1 MSEPNHKPSCCRED
15 LPFIIYL
22 CLSTL
27 YLGAQMFQGLS
38 FLDIGMYMSGYEHI
52 ASDPYPSVFL
62 GQWLLSFTVSSL
74 ILRLFHADS
83 FLAMRLM
90 FLVFSVI
97 MQAVAY
103 ISCKRYVPRRYV
115 IAGLALT
122 VLSIFGAYTEMTYND
137 YTALLFMAALLSY
150 HKGQSSSL
158 LYIAIS
164 GFLIALAFF
173 FRITNLAFVVFPLAA
188 WLMGRLVP
196 WGVHPFRLQAL
207 TFAAG
212 WVVGFAL
219 TYLLI
224 IATGYGDIMAFTLQ
238 SIINIGGN
246 SADAHNMK
254 AILICFYE
262 IHKTEISATSVILV
276 VTAFMWLAYSRLTRL
291 MRTGILAFLFCLT
304 MVCIYFWEHPSSIT
318 IGISIFGF
326 ALCLASKDASPAL
339 KHFFALCLCLPLL
352 EPLGSNAGPA
362 FACKGTCLLSLPLAL
377 YAFDQQ
383 GRKLLATLSS
393 NASSNN
399 SLSSSNASLAYPRA
413 LRLAFV
419 AVCMGMVY
427 TNIFRPMMS
436 SRFCPTA
443 PTS

>member
-38 FLDIGMYMSGYEHI
+38 FLDIRMYMSGYEHI

-62 GQWLLSFTVSSL
+62 GQWLLSFTVSSC

-97 MQAVAY
+97 MQTVAY

-173 FRITNLAFVVFPLAA
+173 FRITNLAFVVFPARCLAHGTPCA
-188 WLMGRLVP
+188 LGCPPVPPSGAHLRRRMGRGLCP
-196 WGVHPFRLQAL
+196 DIPAHHRHRLRRHNGVHPPK
-207 TFAAG
+207 
-212 WVVGFAL
+212 
-219 TYLLI
+219 
-224 IATGYGDIMAFTLQ
+224 
-238 SIINIGGN
+238 
-246 SADAHNMK
+246 HNP
-254 AILICFYE
+254 
-262 IHKTEISATSVILV
+262 H
-276 VTAFMWLAYSRLTRL
+276 W
-291 MRTGILAFLFCLT
+291 G
-304 MVCIYFWEHPSSIT
+304 
-318 IGISIFGF
+318 
-326 ALCLASKDASPAL
+326 
-339 KHFFALCLCLPLL
+339 
-352 EPLGSNAGPA
+352 
-362 FACKGTCLLSLPLAL
+362 
-377 YAFDQQ
+377 Q
-383 GRKLLATLSS
+383 
-393 NASSNN
+393 
-399 SLSSSNASLAYPRA
+399 
-413 LRLAFV
+413 
-419 AVCMGMVY
+419 
-427 TNIFRPMMS
+427 
-436 SRFCPTA
+436 
-443 PTS
+443 

>member
-1 MSEPNHKPSCCRED
+1 MSELNHKPSYCRED

-62 GQWLLSFTVSSL
+62 GQWLLSFTVSSC

-97 MQAVAY
+97 MQVVAY

-150 HKGQSSSL
+150 HNGQSSSL

-219 TYLLI
+219 TFLLV

-254 AILICFYE
+254 AILRDSQDRDFSHIRHSRRHRLHVACLQSPHTTRAHRHPRLPVLPHHGLHLFLGTPVKHNHWHQFLRLRPVPGQQRRLSCLE
-262 IHKTEISATSVILV
+262 TFLCPLSLSTLAR
-276 VTAFMWLAYSRLTRL
+276 TARQQR
-291 MRTGILAFLFCLT
+291 RTGLRLQRH
-304 MVCIYFWEHPSSIT
+304 M
-318 IGISIFGF
+318 
-326 ALCLASKDASPAL
+326 PAL
-339 KHFFALCLCLPLL
+339 P
-352 EPLGSNAGPA
+352 PIGP
-362 FACKGTCLLSLPLAL
+362 
-377 YAFDQQ
+377 
-383 GRKLLATLSS
+383 
-393 NASSNN
+393 
-399 SLSSSNASLAYPRA
+399 
-413 LRLAFV
+413 LRL
-419 AVCMGMVY
+419 
-427 TNIFRPMMS
+427 RPT
-436 SRFCPTA
+436 RTKTVGHA
-443 PTS
+443 